1 MDEHLSWIDHINTLE
16 NKLSK
21 NLGLLYKAKPFLNAK
36 AMKSLYFS
44 FFHSYLT
51 YGNIAWCSTSMT
63 KLKKIFSK
71 QKQAIKTISM
81 TSLDYKNLKS
91 EEIMDRLGILNI
103 FKLNIYHTINLMFR
117 VKNNTIPEAL
127 RTKFQIV
134 KHNYATRHSENN
146 FEEPKITFKAT
157 KFAISP
163 RIFVSGINILT
174 GF

>member
-1 MDEHLSWIDHINTLE
+1 
-16 NKLSK
+16 
-21 NLGLLYKAKPFLNAK
+21 
-36 AMKSLYFS
+36 
-44 FFHSYLT
+44 
-51 YGNIAWCSTSMT
+51 MT

-71 QKQAIKTISM
+71 QKQTIKTISM

-134 KHNYATRHSENN
+134 
-146 FEEPKITFKAT
+146 
-157 KFAISP
+157 
-163 RIFVSGINILT
+163 
-174 GF
+174 

>member
-1 MDEHLSWIDHINTLE
+1 
-16 NKLSK
+16 
-21 NLGLLYKAKPFLNAK
+21 
-36 AMKSLYFS
+36 MKSLYFS
-44 FFHSYLT
+44 FIHSYLT
-51 YGNIAWCSTSMT
+51 YENIAWCNTSMT

-103 FKLNIYHTINLMFR
+103 YKLNIYHRLNLMLR
-117 VKNNTIPEAL
+117 VKNNNTITEAF

-134 KHNYATRHSENN
+134 QHNYATRYNENS

-157 KFAISP
+157 KFVISSRGP
-163 RIFVSGINILT
+163 RLWNKHT
-174 GF
+174 Q